1 MSAFLTIDATAE
13 RLSVSTSTV
22 RRLIAIGALPYI
34 RVLRAVRIPEAAL
47 EGLEWQ
53 YVATPTARAAG
64 ASSSSS
70 SSPDDALSTACS
82 LGGETGRHKGLKIVR
97 CS

>member
-64 ASSSSS
+64 ASSSHRATAKRDGILRDYGIRTSTR
-70 SSPDDALSTACS
+70 PCRVCVAL
-82 LGGETGRHKGLKIVR
+82 E
-97 CS
+97 